1 MTPEELIVLD
11 LSVPVE
17 WSVMN
22 ETLTLDSPQAI
33 PRPPICASTSSSM
46 FVTVMFHLNYSLSNL
61 PARLV
66 HRVDDVGP
74 TRESCRSDLADMGSQ
89 VCCRAWTGL
98 SLSLSASVCLSLSL
112 SLYFNPSVFSLYH
125 KT

>member
-1 MTPEELIVLD
+1 MTPEELIMLELCVPNEG
-11 LSVPVE
+11 SVI
-17 WSVMN
+17 N
-22 ETLTLDSPQAI
+22 ETLTDDSSQAI

-74 TRESCRSDLADMGSQ
+74 TRESCRSDLADLG
-89 VCCRAWTGL
+89 T
-98 SLSLSASVCLSLSL
+98 
-112 SLYFNPSVFSLYH
+112 
-125 KT
+125 